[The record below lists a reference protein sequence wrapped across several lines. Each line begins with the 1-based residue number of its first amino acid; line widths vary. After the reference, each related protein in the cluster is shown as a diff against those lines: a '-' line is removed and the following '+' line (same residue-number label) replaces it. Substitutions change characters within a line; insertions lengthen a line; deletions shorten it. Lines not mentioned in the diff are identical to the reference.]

1 MTKENKQKK
10 SNDNKTATTDNLT
23 NEIQNPSLHSD
34 PAVNYKYKD
43 TLFRFIFNNRERL
56 LGLYNALNHSDY
68 TNADELEIN
77 TLENVVYLSMKNDLS
92 FIFDFRLYIFEH
104 QSTYCPN
111 MPLRDL
117 HYVSTLLEGL
127 IPKKYLYSS
136 KLLKIPTP
144 HFVVFYNGETKL
156 EDRKILKLSDM
167 YEKQEEHPEL
177 ELKVTL
183 LNINYGQNEELM
195 ELCKDLRDYSI
206 YVHKV
211 RTYSKTMEIK
221 DAVRNA
227 IKECVEND
235 ILAEILTKFRSEAEM
250 LSLMEY
256 DKELHE
262 QTIMEDSFDDGVE
275 VGLEIGELKNL
286 LNMIRKKLAKKKT
299 YETIADELETDLSV
313 VEQIADVIKTS
324 APDSTSEELV
334 RILLDKQIKLE

>member
-1 MTKENKQKK
+1 MTKENKQKQSK
-10 SNDNKTATTDNLT
+10 DNGTTTTDKLT
-23 NEIQNPSLHSD
+23 NEMQNHSLHSD
-34 PAVNYKYKD
+34 SAVNYKYKD

-92 FIFDFRLYIFEH
+92 FIFDFGLYIFEH

-127 IPKKYLYSS
+127 IPKKYLYST

-195 ELCKDLRDYSI
+195 ELCKDLCS
-206 YVHKV
+206 
-211 RTYSKTMEIK
+211 
-221 DAVRNA
+221 
-227 IKECVEND
+227 
-235 ILAEILTKFRSEAEM
+235 
-250 LSLMEY
+250 
-256 DKELHE
+256 
-262 QTIMEDSFDDGVE
+262 
-275 VGLEIGELKNL
+275 
-286 LNMIRKKLAKKKT
+286 
-299 YETIADELETDLSV
+299 
-313 VEQIADVIKTS
+313 
-324 APDSTSEELV
+324 
-334 RILLDKQIKLE
+334 